1 MDSHVID
8 CWSGQQLRKRSLIL
22 HSNPLRNFYLC
33 SSFGRE
39 RSEKNE
45 LQVRRRPYTHACGV
59 VFFDRCKR
67 ADGIRQVIRCR
78 AELARLPT
86 PNNGY
91 LWHDTPIPRELRT
104 CCFFIKKNSCLV
116 STFSRTKNTNILWN
130 HKCNSVSSETYF
142 DSISI

>member
-78 AELARLPT
+78 AELARLPSAHTKQRLSLTRHTHSKGT
-86 PNNGY
+86 PHV
-91 LWHDTPIPRELRT
+91 L
-104 CCFFIKKNSCLV
+104 FFYKKKLV
-116 STFSRTKNTNILWN
+116 LSIYVLP
-130 HKCNSVSSETYF
+130 HKKYQYF
-142 DSISI
+142 MKS